1 MLEAGSP
8 SDIEVQ
14 TWLGEDP
21 LLSSVDFLNF
31 HLVFRLLC
39 SLSYKGTDSIN
50 EGSALMTEAPPNVP
64 YKTITFGGVKIST
77 YGFGEHRYSGHCTA
91 CIIQLCDELLDYHST
106 LFPPLSMYRMLVC
119 LGTLTTGTW
128 MHFSQIHWPFSG
140 TFTQISILVDPF
152 FLGINNCYGLQ
163 FVSIIIYIYIPFW
176 LSDIV
181 TQKLFI
187 MHIT

>member
-1 MLEAGSP
+1 MLEVGSP

-31 HLVFRLLC
+31 HLVVRLLC

-77 YGFGEHRYSGHCTA
+77 YGFGGTQILRPLHCMHHIAVRRALRLSQHSFSSSIYVQDACLSRYSHNLAHG
-91 CIIQLCDELLDYHST
+91 CIFLRFIGLSQVHS
-106 LFPPLSMYRMLVC
+106 LRFPS
-119 LGTLTTGTW
+119 
-128 MHFSQIHWPFSG
+128 
-140 TFTQISILVDPF
+140 
-152 FLGINNCYGLQ
+152 
-163 FVSIIIYIYIPFW
+163 
-176 LSDIV
+176 
-181 TQKLFI
+181 
-187 MHIT
+187 